1 MPPNWKKF
9 QKIATQMI
17 DKDLGGEQCIIKI
30 PSEITYDFINGESQ
44 SEEIIDNIQTA
55 LIPINKDDLKNL
67 PEGLREKITR
77 KIYTTVF
84 IPKNATIIS
93 VFDNCKYKIITP
105 CCALTAG
112 GLIHGYRTF
121 LGKVETTTRLKED

>member
-1 MPPNWKKF
+1 MPNWKKF

-17 DKDLGGEQCIIKI
+17 EQDLGGEKCSIKI
-30 PSEITYDFINGESQ
+30 PTTTTYDFINGEIEGEDIF
-44 SEEIIDNIQTA
+44 EELQTA
-55 LIPINKDDLKNL
+55 LIPVNKDDLQDL
-67 PEGLREKITR
+67 PSGLRDKIIR
-77 KIYTTVF
+77 KIYTTTF
-84 IPKNATIIS
+84 IPKNAIITS
-93 VFDNCKYKIITP
+93 IFDNCEYEVIIP